1 MIDSF
6 SETLIL
12 DRIYWYLAIPF
23 TVLLVIQLIAT
34 FAGLGGEMDF
44 EIGDSDIDIDIDIT
58 EEGDSKSGLQY
69 FTVRNFIAFF
79 AVFGWSGIT
88 FSHAGL
94 GQFTTILLSTVL
106 GTAILLIVSGL
117 FYSISKLAHNGT
129 MNIQKAKG
137 ATGEVYLPIPPG
149 KKGVGKVSIT
159 FQDSLRELDAMTDEE
174 EIIPRGTMVVVTD
187 IVSSSVLLVEKLN
200 RRND

>member
-6 SETLIL
+6 AETLIL

-23 TVLLVIQLIAT
+23 SVLLVIQLIAT
-34 FAGLGGEMDF
+34 FAGLGGETDF
-44 EIGDSDIDIDIDIT
+44 EIGDSDMDIDIT
-58 EEGDSKSGLQY
+58 EDGDSKSGLQF

-106 GTAILLIVSGL
+106 GTVILLIVSAL
-117 FYSISKLAHNGT
+117 FYSISKLTHSGT

-137 ATGEVYLPIPPG
+137 ATGEVYLPIPPR

-159 FQDSLRELDAMTDEE
+159 FQSSLRELDAMTDEE

-187 IVSSSVLLVEKLN
+187 IISNSVLLVKKLN
-200 RRND
+200 RGND